1 MNHRNETNYYEILE
15 VAPTASQSEIHR
27 AYQRARETYSIDN
40 PALYGMFSQEEARE
54 LLRLIDEAYSVLC
67 NQALRK
73 SYDQNMMSAEA
84 SGLNEPSTQSAAP
97 SGNVAPQPLPAATPL
112 ASMAEVRPSP
122 SAAQSESV
130 ISDDGEFVVR
140 KRETEKNALPPGTAR
155 TSFGTYKIDAA
166 FEANL
171 ASCSDFDGA
180 MLQKIRTYKNIS
192 IEKLSESTRISRTYL
207 TAVEQNDY
215 KNLPAAVFVRGF
227 VVQMARLLGLDE
239 NKVAGSYMKFFKAG
253 GGK

>member
-27 AYQRARETYSIDN
+27 AYQRARETYSVDN
-40 PALYGMFSQEEARE
+40 PALYGMFSPDEARE

-73 SYDQNMMSAEA
+73 SYDQNMMSTAA
-84 SGLNEPSTQSAAP
+84 SVLREPSAAP
-97 SGNVAPQPLPAATPL
+97 SGGEAPQTLQAIPL
-112 ASMAEVRPSP
+112 APTAEVHPSP
-122 SAAQSESV
+122 ATAPSESV

-140 KRETEKNALPPGTAR
+140 KRDTAKNTLPPGTAR
-155 TSFGTYKIDAA
+155 TSFGTYKIDEA
-166 FEANL
+166 FEADL
-171 ASCSDFDGA
+171 VSCSDFDGA
-180 MLQKIRTYKNIS
+180 MLQKIRAYKNIS
-192 IEKLSESTRISRTYL
+192 IEKLSEATRISRTYL
-207 TAVEQNDY
+207 TAVEKNDY